1 MQPDLLAVRVWIGAG
16 TNDPIIPIS
25 ETNAL
30 AELLRNAGADVTI
43 HYFQAGYE

>member
-1 MQPDLLAVRVWIGAG
+1 MQPDLLAVRIWSGAG